1 LAVDRHAI
9 AVIDVSWC
17 FYYDDND
24 DGYYYVLLL
33 LLLLSQSVQ
42 YYANKHRSIQECKF
56 YHKRMQSRASCMMR
70 DQSSNRHQA
79 TMSVAWHISDTH
91 GYDHKEVYNSTAK
104 YNKHYTHHAVVV
116 MMVIRCSNASKQA
129 SKQASKGL
137 SGCQVRGSK
146 IGWYCSIRNC
156 TTPQV
161 SCVIKRSG
169 SASRALSN
177 VGPNTMPVRVE
188 QSHRVSMR
196 AE

>member
-129 SKQASKGL
+129 SKQRSVGL
-137 SGCQVRGSK
+137 SSTWLEDWLVLFDQELHNATGFLRHQAQWICFSGLEQCWSK
-146 IGWYCSIRNC
+146 HNACS
-156 TTPQV
+156 
-161 SCVIKRSG
+161 
-169 SASRALSN
+169 SRAE
-177 VGPNTMPVRVE
+177 P
-188 QSHRVSMR
+188 QSEH
-196 AE
+196 AC